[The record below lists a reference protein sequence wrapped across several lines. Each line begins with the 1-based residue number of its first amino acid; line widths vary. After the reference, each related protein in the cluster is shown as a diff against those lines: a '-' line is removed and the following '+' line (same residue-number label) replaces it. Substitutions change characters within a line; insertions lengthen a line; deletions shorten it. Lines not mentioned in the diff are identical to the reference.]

1 MSVTVYLIGSSTPS
15 SVSDSFSTDSVTSF
29 ITLQI
34 EKHTKLQYNVLEMR
48 TT

>member
-1 MSVTVYLIGSSTPS
+1 MSVTVYLTGSSTPS

-34 EKHTKLQYNVLEMR
+34 KKHTELQYHVLEMR